1 MKPLTAL
8 PAIYKDAGLVL
19 PEKNDIPTILR
30 YGLGGAAVGG
40 GTAAI
45 LSLIQKIKLDKKL
58 SEERRRYANPETDEN
73 TIVLRLPAKRAA
85 VSRITPEELKAL
97 ARDRAKALTEDELEY
112 LQYAGAELPQKQA
125 NDPATFAA
133 ASLAAMG
140 GGVLS
145 YQLIRKLHHKQVLK
159 ELAAREE
166 AARTELLDNML
177 AKQSDEKQAG
187 DFSGADSVMGS
198 LLLLGLLGAGGSA
211 YVTKKY
217 LDQQFAEKDR
227 AKYTPPKVNRVIIR
241 TQPADEASLDAHEKV
256 GSEEDMDVLRTI
268 SVMHMMK
275 AGDDMR
281 AFEDAEVK
289 AALAAA
295 NLTKEAALE
304 LGTGT
309 AMGDA
314 ISGLLGQED
323 IRRSLQRAYMQDHPM
338 LKHFKWALRVPGLRG
353 IADRMT
359 YSKLGLQPK
368 VAFMGN
374 PGFTNS
380 LLGSIMANE
389 VTDRDNKDS
398 GDKQETPATPAAGM
412 TPQEMAEDVSVTAED
427 PGAAGAMKGARAKKL
442 KQALIALIQPQG
454 A

>member
-1 MKPLTAL
+1 MKPLTTL
-8 PAIYKDAGLVL
+8 PQIYKDAGLVL
-19 PEKNDIPTILR
+19 PEKSDIPTILR
-30 YGLGGAAVGG
+30 YGVGGAAVGG
-40 GTAAI
+40 GAAAI
-45 LSLIQKIKLDKKL
+45 LSLIQKINLDKKL
-58 SEERRRYANPETDEN
+58 SEERRRFANPETDEN
-73 TIVLRLPAKRAA
+73 TIVLRLPAKRA
-85 VSRITPEELKAL
+85 EE
-97 ARDRAKALTEDELEY
+97 
-112 LQYAGAELPQKQA
+112 KQA

-133 ASLAAMG
+133 SSLAALG

-177 AKQSDEKQAG
+177 AKQSDEKQAA
-187 DFSGADSVMGS
+187 DFSGPDSVLGS

-217 LDQQFAEKDR
+217 LDQQFIEKDR

-256 GSEEDMDVLRTI
+256 GSDEDMDVLRTI

-275 AGDDMR
+275 AGNDMR
-281 AFEDAEVK
+281 AFEDAEVQ

-304 LGTGT
+304 MGTGT

-314 ISGLLGQED
+314 VSGLLGQKD

-338 LKHFKWALRVPGLRG
+338 LKHFKWALSVPGLSH

-412 TPQEMAEDVSVTAED
+412 TPQEMAEDVSVTAGD
-427 PGAAGAMKGARAKKL
+427 PQAAATMKGARAKKL